1 MRSAISVA
9 LRVVLVVALL
19 ALAGLGLGPRTG
31 AYRTL
36 TVLSGSMRPLFGAGD
51 VVIATPEPTRDLKV
65 GQVITYSIP
74 VGDHHVETH
83 RVIRIL
89 KHGAHPVIWTKG
101 DANPI
106 RDPWTARLAQ
116 PTVWRQRW
124 VIPYAGYLVMWLRE
138 PALRTLLVVL
148 TPLFLA
154 MVWLYEIWK
163 PEDDAGKSLVDAA

>member
-1 MRSAISVA
+1 MV
-9 LRVVLVVALL
+9 LRVVVAAACLALL
-19 ALAGLGLGPRTG
+19 IFGIGPRTG

-51 VVIATPEPTRDLKV
+51 IVVATPEPARDLRV

-89 KHGAHPVIWTKG
+89 KQGDHPVIWTKG

-106 RDPWTARLAQ
+106 RDPWTARLSQ
-116 PTVWRQRW
+116 PTIWHQRW
-124 VIPYAGYLVMWLRE
+124 VIPYAGYAVIWLRE
-138 PALRTLLVVL
+138 PVVRTMLVVL
-148 TPLFLA
+148 TPLLVAIF
-154 MVWLYEIWK
+154 WLYEIWR
-163 PEDDAGKSLVDAA
+163 PDEDSDPQLADAA

>member
-1 MRSAISVA
+1 VA
-9 LRVVLVVALL
+9 LRIVVVVALL
-19 ALAGLGLGPRTG
+19 ALVALGLGPRTG

-51 VVIATPEPTRDLKV
+51 IVVATPEPTRDLKV

-101 DANPI
+101 DANPV
-106 RDPWTARLAQ
+106 RDPWTARLSQ
-116 PTVWRQRW
+116 STIWRQRW
-124 VIPYAGYLVMWLRE
+124 VIPYAGYAVIWLRE
-138 PALRTLLVVL
+138 PVVRTTLVVL
-148 TPLFLA
+148 TPVLLAIFWLF
-154 MVWLYEIWK
+154 EIWRA
-163 PEDDAGKSLVDAA
+163 DDDSDPQLADAT